1 MGEKNVF
8 GKERIEKKIQK
19 KMSTM
24 KKYYITV
31 IISLIDYFNKTFA

>member
-1 MGEKNVF
+1 MYLER
-8 GKERIEKKIQK
+8 KELKKKYKK